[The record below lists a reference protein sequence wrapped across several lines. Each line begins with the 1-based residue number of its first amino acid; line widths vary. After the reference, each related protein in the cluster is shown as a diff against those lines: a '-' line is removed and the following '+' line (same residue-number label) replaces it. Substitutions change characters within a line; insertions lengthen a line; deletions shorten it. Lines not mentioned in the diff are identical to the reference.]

1 MLAKVV
7 AAVYMLNFMGTG
19 PELVPFDTMAACQ
32 AAKAEIS
39 RHWASLEMDEQ
50 LRPMRAEAYLISTYL
65 ICVKGK

>member
-1 MLAKVV
+1 MLGKVV
-7 AAVYMLNFMGTG
+7 AAVWLLNFSGIG

-50 LRPMRAEAYLISTYL
+50 LRLMRADAYLLSAYL

>member
-1 MLAKVV
+1 MLGKVV
-7 AAVYMLNFMGTG
+7 AAVYLLNFMGTG

-50 LRPMRAEAYLISTYL
+50 LRLMRADAHLISTYL
-65 ICVKGK
+65 ICVETK

>member
-1 MLAKVV
+1 MLGKVV
-7 AAVYMLNFMGTG
+7 AAVYLLNFIGIG

-50 LRPMRAEAYLISTYL
+50 LRLMRADAYLMSAYL
-65 ICVKGK
+65 ICVKSK